1 MMKKFIIYYVLA
13 KARKNAEK
21 ISQEHQLDKPSLSEL
36 PSKCESCTTVYK
48 FFDEVDE
55 RLKELK

>member
-21 ISQEHQLDKPSLSEL
+21 ISQEHQLDKPSLSE
-36 PSKCESCTTVYK
+36 SCTHIYK